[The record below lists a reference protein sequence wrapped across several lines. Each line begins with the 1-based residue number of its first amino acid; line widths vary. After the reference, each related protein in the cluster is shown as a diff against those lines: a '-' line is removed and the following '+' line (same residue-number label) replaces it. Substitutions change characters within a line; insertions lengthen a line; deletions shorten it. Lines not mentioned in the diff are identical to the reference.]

1 MRYYSCGLRIQ
12 SRGRGI
18 HSYKTIMYVLF
29 INKYLLFIN
38 NILSGKTRVCLTLWG
53 QNEWGEK
60 LSRVKLILK
69 E

>member
-1 MRYYSCGLRIQ
+1 MRYCPCDLRIQ

-29 INKYLLFIN
+29 INKYKLFSVGRIGSVY
-38 NILSGKTRVCLTLWG
+38 LCPRARG

-60 LSRVKLILK
+60 LS